1 MSYQSSKPKFLGIAD
16 PNIDEEF
23 YRIEFGGRQKDFQLP
38 NIAEPRYRAELPAG
52 LSGLSNIHD
61 NDQPSG
67 PLYAGQAREG
77 EDLRTRAANQD
88 HMRFANADQH
98 SGIGYGPR
106 SDSQFCKETVAD
118 GVVVGNVLAERTPD
132 DAFLCAMSPKD
143 SAALAG
149 L

>member
-1 MSYQSSKPKFLGIAD
+1 MFLGIAE

-23 YRIEFGGRQKDFQLP
+23 YRIEFGGRRKDFQLP
-38 NIAEPRYRAELPAG
+38 TIAEPRYRADLPSG
-52 LSGLSNIHD
+52 LSGMSNFDFADDKD
-61 NDQPSG
+61 NKDQPSG
-67 PLYAGQAREG
+67 PLYAGQERAG
-77 EDLRTRAANQD
+77 EDSRSRAANQD
-88 HMRFANADQH
+88 HMRSANADLH

-118 GVVVGNVLAERTPD
+118 GAVMGNVVAERLED
-132 DAFLCAMSPKD
+132 GSQCIMSPKG